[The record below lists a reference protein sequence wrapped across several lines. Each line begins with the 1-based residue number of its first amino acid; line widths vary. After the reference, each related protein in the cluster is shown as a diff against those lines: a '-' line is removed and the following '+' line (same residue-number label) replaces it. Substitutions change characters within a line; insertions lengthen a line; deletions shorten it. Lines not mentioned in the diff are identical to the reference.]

1 MCIPLK
7 KYIKSVLLGLLIFY
21 LLFSPLISG
30 SGVSEIEQR
39 QKIFVVN
46 ETFDLS
52 SIQTLSYQFPLWL
65 DWVGTHARAR
75 IQGGVITG
83 RTPTSLEIK
92 VVLDDVK
99 SQQTFEQMH
108 GLQQHY
114 TFHSTSEYTLW
125 IQPLKHSALKG
136 IQTLHNFT
144 VELIFNFNL
153 SPQGTGIIHQVIF
166 DTFNP
171 PVLEPSETSHYPLTR
186 LL

>member
-1 MCIPLK
+1 M
-7 KYIKSVLLGLLIFY
+7 
-21 LLFSPLISG
+21 
-30 SGVSEIEQR
+30 
-39 QKIFVVN
+39 
-46 ETFDLS
+46 
-52 SIQTLSYQFPLWL
+52 L
-65 DWVGTHARAR
+65 DG
-75 IQGGVITG
+75 
-83 RTPTSLEIK
+83 
-92 VVLDDVK
+92 VK